1 MACCSVKFPVMMP
14 LPAVIGLWTTGFE
27 MIVRSTAI
35 AIWFVGG
42 GWFTAAVVAAAN
54 LLAPSLSRV
63 NATAHCVIGSVCVP
77 PVSCA
82 EAFVML
88 LPMITTGPRC
98 TFAPGGEPAACE

>member
-1 MACCSVKFPVMMP
+1 KFPVMMP

-27 MIVRSTAI
+27 MMVRSTAI
-35 AIWFVGG
+35 AIWLVGG

-54 LLAPSLSRV
+54 LLDPSLSRV
-63 NATAHCVIGSVCVP
+63 NATAHCVIGSVWVP

-98 TFAPGGEPAACE
+98 IFESGADPAALDRYQTSF